1 MNNREL
7 YQKTFSKVCSS
18 SVILWE
24 DMENQSRKKP
34 GRKLLTLVI
43 AAVLV
48 IGLSAAALAGE
59 WFGLRE
65 MELREE
71 ILIKEQ
77 NGEETVVSRPSGVI
91 GLQGFYDS
99 PELQAV
105 KEWKTFLVNY
115 DDGGVLERLGNSPSG
130 FEEEYGLYRVYT
142 QEMADNLDA
151 IVEKYGLRLHTD
163 MIDGLVSNEALYAQI
178 GGDFLRENRAYSAYM
193 YEDGTFKFDGEIEL
207 ESCGTLDY
215 QLMRCVRGSFT
226 DAVLYVG
233 NTADYREWT
242 YTTACGIPVTLALG
256 PSKGLILADL
266 QDCFVTVH
274 TLVGS
279 EMTNGALQPEDLQRF
294 ADTLDFSLL
303 SPVQKPVP
311 VEVEKQP
318 GDLEPEEDLFLRNT
332 GVREAAAQQFY
343 AEFSAYVENGERLE
357 VLDMLNYPA
366 VLTGEGETIS
376 VTCPEELLL
385 YYDHLF
391 SESLW
396 EQIMINQ
403 YTKEWADLFYNNGM
417 IGAAGGAVWLA
428 PTEKGLCIVTV
439 QNPVGWSLHPVGE
452 SGINKG

>member
-7 YQKTFSKVCSS
+7 YQKTFSQVGSS

-105 KEWKTFLVNY
+105 KEWKAFLVNY

-207 ESCGTLDY
+207 ESYGTLNY
-215 QLMRCVRGSFT
+215 QFMRCVRGGFT

-256 PSKGLILADL
+256 ARKGLILADL
-266 QDCFVTVH
+266 QDCFITVH
-274 TLVGS
+274 TFAGS
-279 EMTNGALQPEDLQRF
+279 ETAENPLWPEHLKRF

-303 SPVQKPVP
+303 SPVKQPVQ

-318 GDLEPEEDLFLRNT
+318 GNLPPEEDLFLRNT

-343 AEFSAYVENGERLE
+343 AEFSTYVENGEQQKVLE
-357 VLDMLNYPA
+357 MIHYPA
-366 VLTGEGETIS
+366 VLTGEGETIT

-385 YYDHLF
+385 YYDRLF
-391 SESLW
+391 TESLW

-403 YTKEWADLFYNNGM
+403 STKGWADLFYHNGM

-439 QNPVGWSLHPVGE
+439 QNPAGWSLHPVGE
-452 SGINKG
+452 RGINKG